1 MHSVKNKSPGYLP
14 IKSRLDVLIG
24 ISVSLFLTPVY
35 LLIGLAIVI
44 EDGFP
49 ILFKQKRVGQNQS
62 YFYIYKFRTMKRNTP
77 HDCPT
82 HLLKN
87 PDQYLTS
94 VGKFLRQYS
103 LDELPQF
110 VNMAKG
116 EMSLVGPRPALWN
129 QFDLIQERENYG
141 ANAIRPG
148 LTGWAQIHG
157 RDTLEIRDKAA
168 YDGYYVQHLS
178 LLLDLRCLFGT
189 VAAVAER
196 KGVLEGGTGQLHKEE
211 TDQKKLMICTNHSY
225 MFYQFHRELVT
236 QLVESCQLIL
246 VSPFTGHIE
255 ELQQSGARCL
265 EIHIDRRSCNPL
277 KDFGLLLNYIHL
289 FQREKPDLVITYSIK
304 PNIYAG
310 IACQILKIPYCANVQ
325 GLGTSFQKPLLAKL
339 VTYLYQIALVKAS
352 VVFFENKANAGL
364 FLKKHIISREQIKVL
379 RGAGVNL
386 EQYAY
391 FPCQRG
397 RETIHFL
404 YLGRLMR
411 EKGID
416 ELFDAFCRLHEKY
429 GSRVILDIVGFY
441 EEEYRIKIRKLCKA
455 GVAVF
460 HGFQENP
467 VPYYRNADCIVLPSY
482 HEGMSN
488 VLLEAA
494 AIGRPVITSNIP
506 GCREAVRN
514 QISGYLCQPRSRQSL
529 YQQMEA
535 FMKLDENARIRMGLA
550 GRKHVEKYFD
560 RKQVI
565 EETIRSLPPVKGKK
579 WY

>member
-1 MHSVKNKSPGYLP
+1 MHTAKNKSSGYLP
-14 IKSRLDVLIG
+14 IKKRLDVLIG

-49 ILFKQKRVGQNQS
+49 VLFKQKRVGQDQS

-82 HLLKN
+82 HLLKD

-110 VNMAKG
+110 FNMAKG

-157 RDTLEIRDKAA
+157 RDTLEIKDKAA
-168 YDGYYVQHLS
+168 YDGYYVKHLS
-178 LLLDLRCLFGT
+178 LLLDLRCIFGT
-189 VAAVAER
+189 VMAVAER
-196 KGVLEGGTGQLHKEE
+196 KGFLEGGTGQLNKVKAN
-211 TDQKKLMICTNHSY
+211 QKKMIICTNHSY
-225 MFYQFHRELVT
+225 MFYQFHKELIM
-236 QLVESCQLIL
+236 QLSESWQVIL

-255 ELQQSGARCL
+255 ELKQTGIGCR

-277 KDFGLLLNYIHL
+277 KDFGLLIYYIRLYH
-289 FQREKPDLVITYSIK
+289 REKPDLVITYSIK

-310 IACQILKIPYCANVQ
+310 IACQILKISYCANIQ
-325 GLGTSFQKPLLAKL
+325 GLGTAFQKPLLAKL
-339 VTYLYQIALVKAS
+339 VTCLYRFALLKAS
-352 VVFFENKANAGL
+352 VVFFENKANARL
-364 FLKKHIISREQIKVL
+364 FLQKHIISKEQVKVL

-386 EQYAY
+386 EQYTY
-391 FPCQRG
+391 SHCHRN
-397 RETIHFL
+397 RETIRFL
-404 YLGRLMR
+404 YLGRLMK

-416 ELFDAFCRLHEKY
+416 ELFDAFCRLHAKY

-441 EEEYRIKIRKLCKA
+441 EEQYRSKIRKLCQA
-455 GVAVF
+455 GIAVF
-460 HGFQENP
+460 HGFQKNP
-467 VPYYRNADCIVLPSY
+467 VPFYKNADCIVLPSY

-494 AIGRPVITSNIP
+494 ANGRPVITSDIP
-506 GCREAVRN
+506 GCREAVRD
-514 QISGYLCQPRSRQSL
+514 QISGYICPPKNRQAL
-529 YQQMEA
+529 YEKMEN
-535 FMKLDENARIRMGLA
+535 FVQLDENARIQMGLA
-550 GRKHVEKYFD
+550 GRKHMEKYFN

-565 EETIRSLPPVKGKK
+565 EETIRSLPSVKGK
-579 WY
+579 